1 MTVLYFNMQVSFQKI
16 RIEQFELIARLAMQV
31 AFINLLNTG
40 LVAVAFRNELS
51 PLLLALWV
59 GANFIYSG
67 LLLLDHF
74 WLKTGYY
81 LRSPWPIRFLV
92 LRAGALAFI
101 WGILPWVLLPLR
113 DQNLLLPLGM
123 VIFGMLSGGVL
134 RLAVVP
140 MAALL
145 FGGLFMLLSAGAV
158 FSKVDITHGIYV
170 LLLLGSFY
178 VFLCRHVFTYC
189 ENLAASETARNEI
202 LAHAQAREVLE
213 QAARKTRE
221 HEVERQYVIECII
234 GEFRDRMMGI
244 DNLVDREMAGVRNTA
259 TQLREATGKTAQQA
273 KTAKQASV
281 QASQSV
287 QFIAEGATRLDA
299 SIREIASQAVLAKD
313 VVQQTSRMAAGA
325 NDDIGRLAEM
335 AQRIGAVTALIRQIA
350 NQTNLL
356 ALNATIEAAR
366 AGDAGRSFA
375 VVANEVKLLA
385 GQTSKASDEIVAQVA
400 EIQASSETAVY
411 SIQTISE
418 AVSQI
423 DQMTSTIALAVSEQ
437 HQSAQDMAF
446 NIQLAAQ
453 GSEDASVSVGN
464 VTTAI
469 EDTKLHAD
477 NALGASD
484 TLASVARSLT
494 QSVEGFIAAVS
505 QEAPTQTI
513 NRTGRAA

>member
-1 MTVLYFNMQVSFQKI
+1 MNFEMRVSFQQI

-31 AFINLLNTG
+31 ALINLLNTL
-40 LVAVAFRNELS
+40 LVSIAFRNELS
-51 PLLLALWV
+51 AILLGLWI
-59 GANFIYSG
+59 GANFLYSS
-67 LLLLDHF
+67 LLLLDHY

-81 LRSPWPIRFLV
+81 LLSPWPIRVLV
-92 LRAGALAFI
+92 MRAVALAFI
-101 WGILPWVLLPLR
+101 WGCLPWVLLPLQDR
-113 DQNLLLPLGM
+113 ELSLLLGM
-123 VIFGMLSGGVL
+123 VIFGMLGGGIL

-145 FGGLFMLLSAGAV
+145 FGGIFILLSASAV
-158 FSKVDITHGIYV
+158 IVKVDGPHGFYV
-170 LLLLGSFY
+170 LALLGSFY
-178 VFLCRHVFTYC
+178 IFLCRHVFSYC
-189 ENLAASETARNEI
+189 ENLAASSTARDEI
-202 LAHAQAREVLE
+202 LAHAAAREELE
-213 QAARKTRE
+213 AAARKTRD
-221 HEVERQYVIECII
+221 HELARQQLIESII
-234 GEFRDRMMGI
+234 GQFRDRMTGI
-244 DNLVDREMAGVRNTA
+244 DDLVDREMAGVRHTA
-259 TQLREATGKTAQQA
+259 TQLREVTGKTAEQA
-273 KTAKQASV
+273 ATAKQASF

-287 QFIAEGATRLDA
+287 QFIAQGASKLDA

-335 AQRIGAVTALIRQIA
+335 AQRIGAVTELIRRIA

-366 AGDAGRSFA
+366 AGEAGRSFA
-375 VVANEVKLLA
+375 VVASEVKQLA

-400 EIQASSETAVY
+400 EIQASSETAVH
-411 SIQTISE
+411 SIQTISQ
-418 AVSQI
+418 AVWQI
-423 DQMTSTIALAVSEQ
+423 DQMTSTIAFAVSEQ

-464 VTTAI
+464 VSTAI
-469 EDTKLHAD
+469 EDTKAHAD

-484 TLASVARSLT
+484 TLATVARSLT

-505 QEAPTQTI
+505 QDSLAD
-513 NRTGRAA
+513 RACSRKV